1 MTIAGSLDDQEPRGE
16 GKGGGKITQESS
28 PDGEH

>member
-16 GKGGGKITQESS
+16 GRGGGITQESS